1 MEGTK
6 VRNLETLD
14 KRTASHLLWSP
25 RGRFIVMFSNN
36 GVFEFYDAETQETM
50 AKEKQHLMATDI
62 TWDPIG
68 RYVTTYVSGWKAK
81 TEHGYKIW
89 SFRGTELQSLMIQGF
104 YQFAW
109 RPRPPTLLSEDQLK
123 ELEDPAFFKKFR
135 AKYKA
140 EDRIKLGEKTA
151 VELQSRLNSRKK
163 FREYFVMKLAEY
175 EEDVEFRRS
184 LGIEPEDEEEG
195 YLVEELVEETID
207 VTEDIIAD

>member
-1 MEGTK
+1 MSGNK
-6 VRNLETLD
+6 VNKLETLE
-14 KRTASHLLWSP
+14 KRQVSHLLWSP
-25 RGRFIVMFSNN
+25 RGWFIVIFSSN
-36 GVFEFYDAETQETM
+36 GVFEFYDAENQETM
-50 AKEKQHLMATDI
+50 AKDKQHLMATDI

-140 EDRIKLGEKTA
+140 EDRIKLEMKIA
-151 VELQSRLNSRKK
+151 EELQFRLNSRKK
-163 FREYFVMKLAEY
+163 FREYFAKKQAEY
-175 EEDVEFRRS
+175 EEDVEFRKS
-184 LGIEPEDEEEG
+184 IGIEAEDEG